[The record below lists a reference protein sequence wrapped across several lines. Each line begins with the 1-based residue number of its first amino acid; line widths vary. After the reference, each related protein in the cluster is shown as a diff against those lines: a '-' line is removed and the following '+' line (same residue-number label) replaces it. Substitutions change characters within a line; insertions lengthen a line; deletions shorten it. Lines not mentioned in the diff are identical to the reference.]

1 MHREQQGCYKRIF
14 WQNTAIRVASSVGHQ
29 SPMKSRLAVF
39 LCVIAVFQL
48 IGGHW
53 AVLQATAWIGMLV
66 KYSQS
71 EGMEAGISKTFDGK
85 HPCDLCLS
93 IAKNKLTEKKQ
104 SSRIDAAKIYLVASV
119 QRWALQPPRESWCL
133 MTTSVSLLGCDS
145 SPPVPPPRAS

>member
-1 MHREQQGCYKRIF
+1 
-14 WQNTAIRVASSVGHQ
+14 
-29 SPMKSRLAVF
+29 MKSRLAVF

-53 AVLQATAWIGMLV
+53 AVLQATAWIGMVV

-93 IAKNKLTEKKQ
+93 IAKNKQTEKKQ
-104 SSRIDAAKIYLVASV
+104 SARIDAAKIYLVTAA
-119 QRWALQPPRESWCL
+119 QRWVLQPPGNSWCL
-133 MTTSVSLLGCDS
+133 RPTNVSLLGCDR
-145 SPPVPPPRAS
+145 SPPVPPPRVS